1 MRTRT
6 RPRSSRSARLGAA
19 LLALAVACDEPDAPR
34 DPPAEPPPSEP
45 ERAPPAPAEPA
56 RVEAPPPASVLERL
70 GPYLADVGR
79 DCDGFPH
86 LSLTTPA
93 GLCVGLVLHG
103 GHPVIEA
110 ARGRFRPRTIVEDPE
125 RAGVMWMVDAGARR
139 ARAGRLYRL
148 SEREGA
154 WTPEV
159 VLERLDR
166 PHGLRVGPD
175 GWLYVGEVQRI
186 IRVDPRADDPAAT
199 RERVIDDLP
208 ISMPGREIRFH
219 PLTSF
224 VFTPSWDIVLNMG
237 SATDRCLESLP
248 ADRCHDE
255 VEHTAAIWRFR
266 YLGERR
272 WSRAREHVAHGLRNS
287 VALVAHPSGTILQG
301 ENGSDFREVDRPHEE
316 LNVIEDGKHY
326 GWPYCWDHAERD
338 AEWARSSFSCDPG
351 ENPTYAP
358 PHLLLPPHGAP
369 LGMLYYE
376 AERMPELRG
385 RLLVALHGY
394 RDPGHRVLA
403 LEVDARGVPARDAV
417 PREIIAGWDPSERGP
432 RGAPVD
438 MTVARDG
445 SLWLV
450 EDTNGTVLRLSTDAW
465 AESRGAAGSSAEPVL
480 VADEAFAALHRDVL
494 RPRCSACHDHLAGDD
509 ATLALRGMQRQGWLA
524 VEAGETRIW
533 ERVRPGAERGMPPDG
548 RMPASER
555 AAIRRWLESQR

>member
-1 MRTRT
+1 M
-6 RPRSSRSARLGAA
+6 
-19 LLALAVACDEPDAPR
+19 
-34 DPPAEPPPSEP
+34 
-45 ERAPPAPAEPA
+45 
-56 RVEAPPPASVLERL
+56 
-70 GPYLADVGR
+70 GR

-445 SLWLV
+445 KPLARRGHQRDGAAPLHGRV
-450 EDTNGTVLRLSTDAW
+450 GGEPRGRGLERRARARRRRGLRRAPPRRAAAALQRVPRSPRRRRRDPRAPRDAAAGLARRGGGRDAHLGARAARRRARHAARRTDARER
-465 AESRGAAGSSAEPVL
+465 ARRHPAVARVATVSRDHPPGSSASYESTSMRRYRRASP
-480 VADEAFAALHRDVL
+480 
-494 RPRCSACHDHLAGDD
+494 S
-509 ATLALRGMQRQGWLA
+509 
-524 VEAGETRIW
+524 
-533 ERVRPGAERGMPPDG
+533 VRR
-548 RMPASER
+548 
-555 AAIRRWLESQR
+555 